1 MNLSRFTAGL
11 RGRLLLAVG
20 IPLLFAI
27 GAGVALFFALRFAVS
42 AQREVREADRRLA
55 LCEQLLLIVV
65 DGESSQRG
73 YALTGQLTY
82 LTSFND
88 ATESWFEVL
97 QELRAALVDAPDQ
110 LARLERMDSL
120 FSTWLTEVARP
131 VISGRRELPLSHLE
145 AIQALRA
152 ALFALLEENQE
163 GGGRLKPAADDDEQ
177 RAHLEELRS
186 QLAAAQT
193 SLHEPRMTMLWSEAQ
208 RRLEVLERTLAAGD
222 PAAARH
228 AALRALLRQTNIA
241 AAASRAHE
249 RATLLPLASGAGKE
263 LIDWI
268 RKLEATVAT
277 QERQRLEERLEA
289 TARHGRIAG
298 WLAVANVVLALGLGL
313 ATALAMAGRLVSSL
327 RTVGRA
333 AEKLAA
339 GDLRQRVTEIEGE
352 DLGRL
357 ARSFNQLADRVAARD
372 REVALLHDMGQ
383 LLQAANDE
391 EEAFGIV
398 ARLLPAL
405 VPGASGALYTTD
417 RGTAEVVR
425 RAVFGE
431 PLRAGA
437 ERFDPG
443 GCWGLRKGQTYLV
456 LDPAASLVCA
466 HLAAPP
472 WPYVCMP
479 LTAQGQNLG
488 LLHLQTEPGD
498 NGARLG
504 AALGLLPAVASEV
517 ALALSNLALRAELL
531 AKSVR
536 DPLTAL
542 FNRRYL
548 EETLTREI
556 DRARRK
562 GSALTVAM
570 TDLDHFK
577 RLNDTWGHEAG
588 DQVLRHFAGLLRAH
602 FRTQDVLCRYG
613 GEEFA
618 LVFPDCST
626 DQAKSRAESL
636 LAALRA
642 SAIAY
647 GDEAITGVTAS
658 MGIAGYPRQGAT
670 PEVLLRQADHALYEA
685 KRAGRD
691 RVHVAPESKAAAAE
705 DTDAGREGRV

>member
-1 MNLSRFTAGL
+1 MKLSRLTGGL

-20 IPLLFAI
+20 VPLLFAI

-42 AQREVREADRRLA
+42 AQKEVSEADRRLA
-55 LCEQLLLIVV
+55 LCERLLLVVV
-65 DGESSQRG
+65 DGESSERG
-73 YALTGQLTY
+73 YALTGQLGY

-88 ATESWFEVL
+88 AAESWRAVL
-97 QELRAALVDAPDQ
+97 GELRAELADSPDQ
-110 LARLERMDSL
+110 RARLERMDSL
-120 FSTWLTEVARP
+120 FGTWLTEVARP
-131 VISGRRELPLSHLE
+131 VINGRRELPTSHLE
-145 AIQALRA
+145 ANQALRS
-152 ALFALLEENQE
+152 ALFALLEEQHH
-163 GGGRLKPAADDDEQ
+163 GGRLSLADDEQ

-186 QLAAAQT
+186 QLAVART
-193 SLHEPRMTMLWSEAQ
+193 SLQDARLAGLWAEVQ
-208 RRLEVLERTLAAGD
+208 RRLDELESTLVAGGAVAAQ
-222 PAAARH
+222 P

-241 AAASRAHE
+241 AEASRAHE

-268 RKLEATVAT
+268 RKLAADVAAH
-277 QERQRLEERLEA
+277 ERLRLEQRLESKAHR
-289 TARHGRIAG
+289 GRIAG
-298 WLAVANVVLALGLGL
+298 WLAVGSVVLALGLGL
-313 ATALAMAGRLVSSL
+313 ATALAVAGRLMASL
-327 RTVGRA
+327 RSVGRA

-339 GDLRQRVTEIEGE
+339 GDLRQRVTELEGE

-357 ARSFNQLADRVAARD
+357 ARSFNQLADRVATRD

-383 LLQAANDE
+383 LLQSAHDE
-391 EEAFGIV
+391 EEAFRIV
-398 ARLLPAL
+398 GRLIPAL
-405 VPGASGALYTTD
+405 FPGVSGALYTAA
-417 RGTAEVVR
+417 RGGAELVR
-425 RAVFGE
+425 RAEFGE
-431 PLRAGA
+431 AARAGA
-437 ERFDPG
+437 ERFEPG
-443 GCWGLRKGQTYLV
+443 GCWGLRRGQTYLV
-456 LDPAASLVCA
+456 LEPGTSLACS

-479 LTAQGQNLG
+479 LTAQGQILG
-488 LLHLQTEPGD
+488 LLHLQTPPGD
-498 NGARLG
+498 TGARLG
-504 AALGLLPAVASEV
+504 ATLGLLPAVASEV

-536 DPLTAL
+536 DPLTGL

-562 GSALTVAM
+562 GTALAVAM

-588 DQVLRHFAGLLRAH
+588 DQVLRHFAALLRAH

-618 LVFPDCST
+618 LVFPDCT
-626 DQAKSRAESL
+626 TEQAKGRAESL
-636 LAALRA
+636 LAELRG
-642 SAIAY
+642 SAISY
-647 GDEAITGVTAS
+647 GDEAIAGVTAS

-670 PEVLLRQADHALYEA
+670 PEALLRHADHALYEA

-691 RVHVAPESKAAAAE
+691 RVHVAPEPKPGTFGD
-705 DTDAGREGRV
+705 DTGAGRIGRA